1 MKKRSIKSIKKILL
15 LLLIL
20 GVYSCQD
27 NEIAEV
33 TQKTITEKQNES
45 DFLVFGTRGELQ
57 NSILSLKRIAGSQ
70 VKDFATTRAAISVP
84 IPENFHS
91 LLESNKERCLSKLT
105 VAQLDSVKNDPDQ
118 LEFCLSDSVIA
129 DYEFAQLLNADRMI
143 QVEGKI
149 YRYFPNCVAYTDAR
163 NAQAL
168 KELPLQLKPAETES
182 ELRIGANSEGTI
194 TIIRNKYKEEEAT
207 TETNHSK
214 GYYDGDGLQLGNG
227 VIIPLDNIRDV
238 DYNSNGDG
246 GWLHKMWNGIWG
258 RNVLAIK
265 KINGHKRLRLGFYD
279 QHYIVY
285 ANIGAKLKMQK
296 KVCGIWWNCK
306 ADEMRIG
313 WSAIE
318 MKTTFSKPFIKI
330 LKPEFSMQPNIIN
343 NNDIYPP
350 YIRSG
355 FPFKDEDQVLL
366 HLPFVSYD
374 LKTKDINSF
383 LQHGI
388 QEALKKARERVTD
401 INNPS
406 GKFGI
411 YSADDNVFYA
421 VCGSDEIS
429 EQNTRTF
436 EHKFYRQNIP
446 GSIKIGISY
455 GGGGIQLTEIEIDKG
470 VNVKLGRGIVYGAI
484 KYRGKW
490 FAARITKEDVE

>member
-227 VIIPLDNIRDV
+227 VIIPLDNIRD
-238 DYNSNGDG
+238 
-246 GWLHKMWNGIWG
+246 LF
-258 RNVLAIK
+258 
-265 KINGHKRLRLGFYD
+265 RL
-279 QHYIVY
+279 
-285 ANIGAKLKMQK
+285 
-296 KVCGIWWNCK
+296 
-306 ADEMRIG
+306 
-313 WSAIE
+313 
-318 MKTTFSKPFIKI
+318 
-330 LKPEFSMQPNIIN
+330 
-343 NNDIYPP
+343 
-350 YIRSG
+350 
-355 FPFKDEDQVLL
+355 
-366 HLPFVSYD
+366 
-374 LKTKDINSF
+374 
-383 LQHGI
+383 
-388 QEALKKARERVTD
+388 
-401 INNPS
+401 
-406 GKFGI
+406 
-411 YSADDNVFYA
+411 
-421 VCGSDEIS
+421 
-429 EQNTRTF
+429 
-436 EHKFYRQNIP
+436 
-446 GSIKIGISY
+446 
-455 GGGGIQLTEIEIDKG
+455 
-470 VNVKLGRGIVYGAI
+470 
-484 KYRGKW
+484 
-490 FAARITKEDVE
+490 

>member
-1 MKKRSIKSIKKILL
+1 MKKRSIKKILL

-33 TQKTITEKQNES
+33 IQKTITEKQNES
-45 DFLVFGTRGELQ
+45 DFLVFSTRGELQ

-194 TIIRNKYKEEEAT
+194 TIIRNKYEQEEAKA
-207 TETNHSK
+207 ESPEKK
-214 GYYDGDGLQLGNG
+214 GDLKLKNG
-227 VIIPLDNIRDV
+227 VIIPSENIREV
-238 DYNSNGDG
+238 NYKTSGDG
-246 GWLHKMWNGIWG
+246 GWLHKLWNGLWG
-258 RNVLAIK
+258 KNVLAIK
-265 KINGHKRLRLGFYD
+265 KFNGHKRLRLGFYD
-279 QHYIVY
+279 QNYILY
-285 ANIGAKLKMQK
+285 ANIGTTLKMQK

-306 ADEMRIG
+306 ADEMRLG

-318 MKTTFSKPFIKI
+318 LKTTFKSPFKKYLENMDGIKDD
-330 LKPEFSMQPNIIN
+330 EG
-343 NNDIYPP
+343 YPTFMAHD
-350 YIRSG
+350 
-355 FPFKDEDQVLL
+355 FPFNNEKEVLL
-366 HLPFVSYD
+366 HIPFVSYD
-374 LKTKDINSF
+374 LKVKDINS
-383 LQHGI
+383 LLKQGI
-388 QEALKKARERVTD
+388 KQAMKKGYNTLEELVRIYHKV
-401 INNPS
+401 
-406 GKFGI
+406 GI
-411 YSADDNVFYA
+411 YSSSENVVYS
-421 VCGSDEIS
+421 VSGPDEQS
-429 EQNTRTF
+429 SYNVRTF
-436 EHKFYRQNIP
+436 DKKFYSKWFP
-446 GSIKIGISY
+446 GTFRIGITY
-455 GGGGIQLTEIEIDKG
+455 NGKINIKDFQCNDDGEPR
-470 VNVKLGRGIVYGAI
+470 LGRGIVYGAV
-484 KYRGKW
+484 KYKGSW
-490 FAARITKEDVE
+490 LAARITKDEI